1 MRPAPAC
8 NPLVPIAPDTG
19 QYSKMKHRN
28 LLLKIH
34 FGFLLLVFL
43 NFALRQFTDF
53 SISSFIIFPLK
64 IIIYLTGLI
73 LFFRTTKPFQKKAM
87 YFALYLLSPLGVIL
101 SWLFGSLFGAI
112 VGSIFFWTIAV
123 DDSIKTSDNYIIS
136 QPFSGFLAPCCSYNV
151 KRNYFYILERKLG
164 EFQAE
169 EVDWTSAK
177 FIVSKDERAV
187 NLKYRF
193 IYWNRSVDTT
203 LTLY

>member
-1 MRPAPAC
+1 
-8 NPLVPIAPDTG
+8 
-19 QYSKMKHRN
+19 MKQRN

-34 FGFLLLVFL
+34 FGLLLLVFL
-43 NFALRQFTDF
+43 NYVLRQFTDF

-64 IIIYLTGLI
+64 IITYLTGLK
-73 LFFRTTKPFQKKAM
+73 LFLMTIKPFQKKAM
-87 YFALYLLSPLGVIL
+87 YFALYVLSPLGVIL
-101 SWLFGSLFGAI
+101 SWLFDGLFGAI

-136 QPFSGFLAPCCSYNV
+136 KPFSGFLAPCCRYNV

-177 FIVSKDERAV
+177 FVVSEDERTL
-187 NLKYRF
+187 NLKYHF
-193 IYWNRSVDTT
+193 IYWDQSVDTT